1 MNDNRKNRKHVLAKR
16 IGDICRQYRVSKN
29 IKVLEV
35 SRETGYS
42 TQLIYQF
49 ENGNTNNMIM
59 LFDCYFNILDK
70 ENQVKLMNDVI
81 NATMW

>member
-16 IGDICRQYRVSKN
+16 IGGICRQYRVSKN

-35 SRETGYS
+35 SHETGYS